1 MTAHAEAKLTE
12 APRPLASAVPLDTQW
27 RIFTWSLIACDGLM
41 LALAFVAAAVL
52 RFSLGIALTEPEA
65 AFDTT
70 FYTMVVLALIPTWL
84 LVFLVI
90 GLYDEHNLLGG
101 TREYALVF
109 SGVSAG
115 MLIVVFATFLNPE
128 FIIARGWLL
137 YAWLLAVLGIGLE
150 RFWLRRVVYGLR
162 GRGYFLAPTLI
173 VGDNKEA
180 VSLAS
185 QLVGWRR
192 SGMDVLGFATRQGQP
207 GRILGNLGALGSLSD
222 IGRLVDDLGV
232 REVVVATSAV
242 TRDELV
248 ELFREL
254 APRPG
259 VELRLCGGLFEIMTT
274 GLSIKEVAYVPLVN
288 VHPSRFTGIDR
299 IMKGLLDYSFAFATC
314 VVFWWLF
321 VAIAVLVRLDS
332 PGPILHRR
340 EVLGQGRRRFES
352 FKFRTMIDAAQD
364 YLDERPDLKL
374 QFEQNHKLTQDPRV
388 TRLGRFLR
396 RSSLDELPQMFN
408 VLLGQMS
415 VVGPRMISPAEHSR
429 YGDWDMNLLTV
440 KPGITGLWQVSG
452 RSEVSYDER
461 VQLDMNYIRNWNI
474 WLDLQILMQTIPAV
488 LRGRGAW

>member
-1 MTAHAEAKLTE
+1 MTAHTEAKITE
-12 APRPLASAVPLDTQW
+12 TPRPLASAVSLDVQW
-27 RIFTWSLIACDGLM
+27 RLLTWSLIISDGVM
-41 LALAFVAAAVL
+41 LALAFLLASVL
-52 RFSLGIALTEPEA
+52 RFSLGMALTEPA
-65 AFDTT
+65 VAFDES
-70 FYTMVVLALIPTWL
+70 FYTMVVMALIPTWL
-84 LVFLVI
+84 LVFMII
-90 GLYDEHNLLGG
+90 GLYDDHNLLGG

-115 MLIVVFATFLNPE
+115 MLIVVFATFVKPD

-137 YAWLLAVLGIGLE
+137 YAWLLAALGIGLA

-192 SGMDVLGFATRQGQP
+192 SGMDVLGFATRSGP
-207 GRILGNLGALGSLSD
+207 SGRILGDLSSLGFITE
-222 IGRLVDDLGV
+222 IGRLVDDLGI

-242 TRDELV
+242 TRAELV

-254 APRPG
+254 APRPD

-288 VHPSRFTGIDR
+288 VHPNRFTGVDKLI
-299 IMKGLLDYSFAFATC
+299 KGLLDYSIAVATC
-314 VVFWWLF
+314 LVFSWLYL
-321 VAIAVLVRLDS
+321 AIAVLVHLDS
-332 PGPILHRR
+332 PGPVLHRR
-340 EVLGQGRRRFES
+340 EVLGQGGRRFGS
-352 FKFRTMIDAAQD
+352 FKFRTMIDGAEE
-364 YLDERPDLKL
+364 YLHERPDLQR
-374 QFEQNHKLTQDPRV
+374 QFEENHKLTEDPRV

-396 RSSLDELPQMFN
+396 KSSLDELPQMFN
-408 VLLGQMS
+408 VILGQMS
-415 VVGPRMISPAEHSR
+415 VVGPRMISPAEHIR

-452 RSEVSYDER
+452 RSERSYDER

-488 LRGRGAW
+488 LRGRGAY